1 MSGIGRNASVI
12 ITSVIYL
19 IMTIISYNVNGR
31 GGGGD
36 EDQS

>member
-12 ITSVIYL
+12 ITSVMYI
-19 IMTIISYNVNGR
+19 IMTIISYNVNR
-31 GGGGD
+31 IGGGGD